1 MVVVNLLDSRNY
13 FDGEIKEDFLVI
25 YEKLQHS
32 QAVFHEGRFGEVE
45 GSTEEYL
52 KVLHNPG
59 EDCSL
64 MNVKSYK
71 IGQEY
76 KCLDDALNNIKEAHR
91 EIFK

>member
-32 QAVFHEGRFGEVE
+32 LAVFNEGRFGEVE
-45 GSTEEYL
+45 GATEEYL

-64 MNVKSYK
+64 TSIKSYK
-71 IGQEY
+71 IGQDY
-76 KCLDDALNNIKEAHR
+76 KCLNDALQNIKETHQ